1 MADNRRFPDITFV
14 ETDTEGIKTGL
25 VQGYEAITGRKLYPA
40 DPMRFFILWVA
51 DIIIQERALINW
63 SARQNVPRFAEGEY
77 LDSLAE
83 LFKDVERLRPQPAKT
98 TFRFWLS
105 MKQEGAHTIPA
116 GTRVTVDG
124 EITFATLEP
133 LFIEAGKLYGDAA
146 AECITLTE
154 SGESIGAAGNGFLP
168 GQITQIVDVYPFFE
182 RVENL
187 TESAGGADWES
198 DAAFYERMRESM
210 ETFST
215 AGPMGAYEYY
225 AKTASSLVSDAKA
238 TGPEEEPG
246 VVDVRVLLQGGAL
259 PTEEVIKTVLETLSA
274 ERVRPLADFVRV
286 SAPDE
291 VPFDIDFTY
300 YIPTPSAASVAN
312 IERAVSA
319 AVEQY
324 KAWQTEKMGR
334 DINPSYL
341 TRLLME
347 TGVKRVEIRKPKFQK
362 VEPQSVA
369 VLKETVILSGGVEDE

>member
-1 MADNRRFPDITFV
+1 MADSRKFPDITFV
-14 ETDTEGIKTGL
+14 ETDTDGIKAGL

-51 DIIIQERALINW
+51 DIIVQERALINW

-83 LFKDVERLRPQPAKT
+83 LFKDVERLKPQPAKT

-133 LFIEAGKLYGDAA
+133 LFIEAGKLYGDTA

-225 AKTASSLVSDAKA
+225 AKTASAAIADAKA
-238 TGPEEEPG
+238 IGPEEEPG
-246 VVDVRVLLQGGAL
+246 VVDIRILMQGGEL
-259 PTEEVIKTVLETLSA
+259 PTQEDLNRVLETLTA
-274 ERVRPLADFVRV
+274 ERVRPLTDLVRV
-286 SAPDE
+286 GAPE
-291 VPFDIDFTY
+291 IVPFDIDLTY
-300 YIPTPSAASVAN
+300 YIPKPNASGAAKISQDV
-312 IERAVSA
+312 ES
-319 AVEQY
+319 AVEKY
-324 KAWQTEKMGR
+324 KRWQMERMGR
-334 DINPSYL
+334 DINPSHL
-341 TRLLME
+341 ISLVMAA
-347 TGVKRVEIRKPKFQK
+347 GAKRVDVRSPVFTVVEESAVAQVEEI
-362 VEPQSVA
+362 A
-369 VLKETVILSGGVEDE
+369 VLNGGIENE

>member
-1 MADNRRFPDITFV
+1 M
-14 ETDTEGIKTGL
+14 
-25 VQGYEAITGRKLYPA
+25 
-40 DPMRFFILWVA
+40 
-51 DIIIQERALINW
+51 
-63 SARQNVPRFAEGEY
+63 
-77 LDSLAE
+77 
-83 LFKDVERLRPQPAKT
+83 
-98 TFRFWLS
+98 
-105 MKQEGAHTIPA
+105 
-116 GTRVTVDG
+116 
-124 EITFATLEP
+124 
-133 LFIEAGKLYGDAA
+133 
-146 AECITLTE
+146 
-154 SGESIGAAGNGFLP
+154 
-168 GQITQIVDVYPFFE
+168 
-182 RVENL
+182 
-187 TESAGGADWES
+187 
-198 DAAFYERMRESM
+198 
-210 ETFST
+210 
-215 AGPMGAYEYY
+215 
-225 AKTASSLVSDAKA
+225 
-238 TGPEEEPG
+238 
-246 VVDVRVLLQGGAL
+246 RVLLQGGAL

-300 YIPTPSAASVAN
+300 YIPTPSAASVTN

>member
-1 MADNRRFPDITFV
+1 MAENRTFPEVTFV
-14 ETDTEGIKTGL
+14 ETDTEEIKTAL

-51 DIIIQERALINW
+51 DIIVQERALINW

-83 LFKDVERLRPQPAKT
+83 LFKDVERLKPQPAKT

-133 LFIEAGKLYGDAA
+133 LFIEAGKLYGDTA

-319 AVEQY
+319 AVERY
-324 KAWQTEKMGR
+324 KTWQTERMGR

-347 TGVKRVEIRKPKFQK
+347 TGAKRVEVRKPAFQK
-362 VEPQSVA
+362 VEPQGVA